1 MGPVV
6 WVWLAAVIIFVVAEM
21 ITTSLT
27 TIWFAGGAFVA
38 FIMSLFKAPLWAEI
52 LVFLVVSMLLL
63 IVTRPLLT
71 KVFKTG
77 ETKTNIDSLIGMKA
91 KVIVEINNCQEVG
104 YAILNG
110 QEWTARSVDD
120 DDIIREDE
128 MVEVVGISGVKL
140 IVRRINKE

>member
-6 WVWLAAVIIFVVAEM
+6 WVWLAAVIIFALAEM

-27 TIWFAGGAFVA
+27 TIWFAGGALVA

-52 LVFLVVSMLLL
+52 LVFLVTSILLL
-63 IVTRPLLT
+63 MITRPLLT

-104 YAILNG
+104 YAVLNG

-120 DDIIREDE
+120 DDIIRENE
-128 MVEVVGISGVKL
+128 MVEVVEISGVKL